1 MSMSLHRLS
10 RKPAT
15 RKTELMVTLTPLSL
29 SHTEK
34 TREINTAIAKRA

>member
-15 RKTELMVTLTPLSL
+15 RKTELVVTLAPLSL
-29 SHTEK
+29 SLSQKKPEK
-34 TREINTAIAKRA
+34 